1 VNELWLR
8 ILSYSTKMDQKTG
21 CGERIREERERLGFS
36 QPAFAA
42 LAEASKSSQASW
54 EKETA
59 YPNVKALAVWA
70 RVGVDVSYVVT
81 GARSSSAATL
91 ASDEME
97 LVRLFRAAPLAV
109 KAAAIGAL
117 QGGSTGTSQV
127 MQNTGSGSVQIG
139 SIGGSFTSPAGKKRT
154 K

>member
-1 VNELWLR
+1 
-8 ILSYSTKMDQKTG
+8 MDQKTG

-42 LAEASKSSQASW
+42 LADASKSSQASW

-59 YPNVKALAVWA
+59 YPNIKALSVWA
-70 RVGVDVSYVVT
+70 RVGVDVAYVVT
-81 GARSSSAATL
+81 GARSSSAAVL
-91 ASDEME
+91 ASDELE
-97 LVRLFRAAPLAV
+97 LVKLFRAAPLAV

-117 QGGSTGTSQV
+117 QGGSSGSGQV
-127 MQNTGSGSVQIG
+127 MHNTGSGSVQIG
-139 SIGGSFTSPAGKKRT
+139 SIGGSYNPAAVTKRS

>member
-1 VNELWLR
+1 
-8 ILSYSTKMDQKTG
+8 MDQKTG
-21 CGERIREERERLGFS
+21 LGERLREERERLGFS

-59 YPNVKALAVWA
+59 YPNAKALAVWA
-70 RVGVDVSYVVT
+70 RVGVDVAYVVT
-81 GARSSSAATL
+81 GIQATNTATL
-91 ASDEME
+91 SLDELE
-97 LVRLFRAAPLAV
+97 LLKLFRAAPLAV

-117 QGGSTGTSQV
+117 QGGSSGSGQV

-139 SIGGSFTSPAGKKRT
+139 SIGGSYNPVQPTAKKRA

>member
-1 VNELWLR
+1 
-8 ILSYSTKMDQKTG
+8 MDQKTG
-21 CGERIREERERLGFS
+21 LGERLKEERERLGFS

-59 YPNVKALAVWA
+59 YPNAKALEIWA
-70 RVGVDVSYVVT
+70 RVGVDVGYLVT
-81 GARSSSAATL
+81 GKPSSGVESLTQ
-91 ASDEME
+91 DERD
-97 LVRLFRAAPLAV
+97 LLKLFRAAPLAV

-117 QGGSTGTSQV
+117 QGGSTDPKAQV
-127 MQNTGSGSVQIG
+127 MKNTGSGSVQIG
-139 SIGGSFTSPAGKKRT
+139 HIGGDYNPEPKSARKKA

>member
-1 VNELWLR
+1 
-8 ILSYSTKMDQKTG
+8 MDQKTG
-21 CGERIREERERLGFS
+21 MGKRLKEERERLGFS

-59 YPNVKALAVWA
+59 YPNAKALEVWA
-70 RVGVDVSYVVT
+70 RIGVDVSYVVT
-81 GARSSSAATL
+81 GKPALGVEALTA
-91 ASDEME
+91 DERE
-97 LVRLFRAAPLAV
+97 ILRLFRSAPLAV

-117 QGGSTGTSQV
+117 QSGSNNAGGQV
-127 MQNTGSGSVQIG
+127 MSNNGAGSVQIG
-139 SIGGSFTSPAGKKRT
+139 SLSGNYGVPPKPSPRKKA

>member
-1 VNELWLR
+1 
-8 ILSYSTKMDQKTG
+8 MDQKTG

-42 LAEASKSSQASW
+42 LADASKSSQASW

-59 YPNVKALAVWA
+59 YPNVKALSVWA
-70 RVGVDVSYVVT
+70 RVGVDVAYVVT
-81 GARSSSAATL
+81 GVRSSSAAAL
-91 ASDEME
+91 ASDELE
-97 LVRLFRAAPLAV
+97 LVKLFRAAPLAV

-117 QGGSTGTSQV
+117 QGGSSGSGQV
-127 MQNTGSGSVQIG
+127 MHNTGSGSVQIG
-139 SIGGSFTSPAGKKRT
+139 SIGESYNPPAVTKRA

>member
-1 VNELWLR
+1 MN
-8 ILSYSTKMDQKTG
+8 QKTG
-21 CGERIREERERLGFS
+21 LGERLKEERERLGFS

-59 YPNVKALAVWA
+59 YPNAKALEVWA
-70 RVGVDVSYVVT
+70 RVGVDVAYVVT
-81 GARSSSAATL
+81 GTPSSGVETL
-91 ASDEME
+91 TQDERE
-97 LVRLFRAAPLAV
+97 LLKLFRAAPLAV

-117 QGGSTGTSQV
+117 QGGSTGAKAQV
-127 MQNTGSGSVQIG
+127 MKNTGSGNVQIG
-139 SIGGSFTSPAGKKRT
+139 NIEGGYNTPAPAKKRA